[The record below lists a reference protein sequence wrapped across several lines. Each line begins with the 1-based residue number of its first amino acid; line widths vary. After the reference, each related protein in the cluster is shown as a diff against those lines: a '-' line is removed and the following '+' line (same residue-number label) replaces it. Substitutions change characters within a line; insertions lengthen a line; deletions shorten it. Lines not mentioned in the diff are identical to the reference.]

1 MKASPVHDQLHSQF
15 VEAQTAGYFR
25 GRVDMLADVLTRL
38 REVKQPGAQVK
49 KLLAELEAIR
59 YEQVK

>member
-1 MKASPVHDQLHSQF
+1 
-15 VEAQTAGYFR
+15 
-25 GRVDMLADVLTRL
+25 MLADVLTRL